1 MLADGARRAG
11 PVNDGGRRETTP
23 DVAGN
28 SVAVVTCCNLGG
40 GMVIGA
46 VKV

>member
-1 MLADGARRAG
+1 MLADGARRGG
-11 PVNDGGRRETTP
+11 PGRRETTP
-23 DVAGN
+23 DVAGD

-40 GMVIGA
+40 GMVIRA

>member
-1 MLADGARRAG
+1 MLADGARRGG
-11 PVNDGGRRETTP
+11 PVNDGGTTP